1 MNKVLRNKQI
11 LIDEETG
18 WKFGGDEVP
27 GGNKGLGQRLS
38 FEVKGERWVLLPGG
52 ESKSDDDRKT
62 CNTLKSVIRK
72 VPMDTCSTMH
82 GWKHSTNVICWIDRL
97 NIINSHRTNKVNS
110 GKEGFG

>member
-1 MNKVLRNKQI
+1 MYCVGWFSKIALNKVLRNKQI

-52 ESKSDDDRKT
+52 ESKSDDDREKLA
-62 CNTLKSVIRK
+62 TLS
-72 VPMDTCSTMH
+72 S
-82 GWKHSTNVICWIDRL
+82 L
-97 NIINSHRTNKVNS
+97 
-110 GKEGFG
+110 